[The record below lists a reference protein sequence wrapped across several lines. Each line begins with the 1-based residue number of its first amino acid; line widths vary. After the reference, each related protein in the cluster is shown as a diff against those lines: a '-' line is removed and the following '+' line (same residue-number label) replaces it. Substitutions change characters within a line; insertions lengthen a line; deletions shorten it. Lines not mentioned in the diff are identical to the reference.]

1 MNNAQMSARVGFF
14 FLLGIGLIWVTFE
27 ALSRGSITREK
38 GYTLVA
44 QFSNLKEL
52 KAGDDVRMAGVRIGT
67 VSATRLAGRQA
78 EAVLLIG
85 KNVPV
90 SKDAIATIAM
100 AGMLG
105 GNYVSVELGGE
116 GSGALPDGAHI
127 NTADTPDLNSM
138 VAQIG
143 EIGEKIDQ
151 ALGQFSG
158 AMDGGSGG
166 GLISK
171 LDRMVDDNQA
181 RIGEIT
187 SNLQAIATKMNNGEG
202 TLGRLI
208 NDPEGFD
215 RLISA
220 VEEFRGASAEAK
232 LFISNAQGIIAQ
244 VKSGQGTLGT
254 LIYDEEAGQN
264 IKLVAQNL
272 REISDKLNSGTGTLG
287 KLINDDSLIEEAQST
302 LRKVDRAV
310 DGLADQGP
318 ITAVGTAASALF

>member
-1 MNNAQMSARVGFF
+1 MNNAQMSARVGLF
-14 FLLGIGLIWVTFE
+14 FLLGVALIWVTFE
-27 ALSRGSITREK
+27 TLSRGTIARDK

-44 QFSNLKEL
+44 RFPNLKEL

-67 VSATRLAGRQA
+67 VSETRLAGREA

-85 KNVPV
+85 NDVVV
-90 SKDAIATIAM
+90 SKDALATIAM
-100 AGMLG
+100 AGLLG
-105 GNYVSVELGGE
+105 GNYVTLAMGNESAGVL
-116 GSGALPDGAHI
+116 ADGDRI
-127 NTADTPDLNSM
+127 GTADTPDLNSM

-143 EIGEKIDQ
+143 EIGKKIDQ

-166 GLISK
+166 GLMAK
-171 LDRMVDDNQA
+171 LDRMVDENQG

-187 SNLQAIATKMNNGEG
+187 TNLQEITEKVNNGEG

-208 NDPEGFD
+208 NDPEGYN
-215 RLISA
+215 RLLSA
-220 VEEFRGASAEAK
+220 VEEFRGASSEAK
-232 LFISNAQGIIAQ
+232 LFVSNAQGILEQ
-244 VKSGQGTLGT
+244 VKSGEGTLGA
-254 LIYDEEAGQN
+254 LIYDQEAGQN
-264 IKLVAQNL
+264 IKVVARNL
-272 REISDKLNSGTGTLG
+272 RDISDKLNNGTGTLG
-287 KLINDDSLIEEAQST
+287 KLINDDALINEAQNT

>member
-1 MNNAQMSARVGFF
+1 MTNAQMSARVGLF
-14 FLLGIGLIWVTFE
+14 FLLGVALIWVTFE

-44 QFSNLKEL
+44 RFPNLKEL

-67 VSATRLAGRQA
+67 VSGTRLAGREA

-85 KNVPV
+85 KEFVV
-90 SKDAIATIAM
+90 SKDARATIAM
-100 AGMLG
+100 AGLLG
-105 GNYVSVELGGE
+105 GNYVTIEMGDE
-116 GSGALPDGAHI
+116 NSGTLADGNQI
-127 NTADTPDLNSM
+127 PTANTPDLNSM

-143 EIGEKIDQ
+143 DIGKKIDQ

-158 AMDGGSGG
+158 AMEGGSGG
-166 GLISK
+166 GLMAK
-171 LDRMVDDNQA
+171 LDRLVDDNQG

-187 SNLQAIATKMNNGEG
+187 TDLRDITNKLNQGEG
-202 TLGRLI
+202 SLGRLI
-208 NDPEGFD
+208 NDPEGYD
-215 RLISA
+215 RLLAA

-232 LFISNAQGIIAQ
+232 LFVSNAQGIIDQ
-244 VKSGQGTLGT
+244 VKSGEGPLGA
-254 LIYDEEAGQN
+254 LIYDEEAGQS
-264 IKLVAQNL
+264 IKIAAKNL
-272 REISDKLNSGTGTLG
+272 REISDKLNNGSGTLG
-287 KLINDDSLIEEAQST
+287 KLINDDTLIEEAQST